1 MLGLSTGLMY
11 EGFVGLT
18 GWDPNYINDN
28 TSHTCLMWYDFEEDS
43 DDGTYWLNKTNASG
57 GNRVTAKLNPNNTS
71 GLSSDGAFVGAG
83 STGNAMSD
91 KVVSSDELS
100 ICVVYTDGDDYWDEN
115 DTQTSGGANGYSVP
129 FEFRL
134 MEQDAS
140 SRVWRYNIFKDYN
153 NDSPGN
159 TNPSDWASGARPGK
173 RIFHQWGQ
181 YASNTT
187 TAYSTH
193 GVSGDGGAIAPP
205 FTPLLKQF
213 GGVSWIT
220 YHAIDGN
227 TDIAGKL
234 AFGNNFDSD
243 RWSDVDSWW
252 PAADGTNDPLD
263 ACMKG
268 YDVTR
273 ASGKW
278 PYDIDF
284 SVDDDDNKIIF
295 NRLKS
300 SPSTP
305 SGYFRNLVEM
315 NWVGTI
321 HEVIMFEGDLY
332 SDGTYQFLQNY
343 LVNKYG
349 GTGLYY

>member
-1 MLGLSTGLMY
+1 MLGLSSGLIY
-11 EGFVGLT
+11 EGFIGLT

-28 TSHTCLMWYDFEEDS
+28 TSHTCLMWYDFGLDGSTGS

-57 GNRVTAKLNPNNTS
+57 GDRVTAKLNPHNSAGTS
-71 GLSSDGAFVGAG
+71 FAGAFVGAG

-91 KVVSSDELS
+91 QSFSSDELS
-100 ICVVYTDGDDYWDEN
+100 ICIVFTDEDDTWNEAA
-115 DTQTSGGANGYSVP
+115 TTLSSYSVP
-129 FEFRL
+129 FEIRL

-140 SRVWRYNIFKDYN
+140 SRVWRYNIFKDYH

-159 TNPSDWASGARPGK
+159 TDPASWDGGTRPGK

-187 TAYSTH
+187 SPYSTH
-193 GVSGDGGAIAPP
+193 GVTGDGGAINPP
-205 FTPLLKQF
+205 FTPLMSQNNTTPQ
-213 GGVSWIT
+213 WIT

-227 TDIAGKL
+227 ADIAGKL
-234 AFGNNFDSD
+234 AFGDNFNSS
-243 RWSDVDSWW
+243 RWSAVDSWW
-252 PAADGTNDPLD
+252 PAADGTNNPLD

-268 YDVTR
+268 YDVSRT
-273 ASGKW
+273 SGKW
-278 PYDIDF
+278 PYTIDF

-295 NRLKS
+295 NRLK
-300 SPSTP
+300 PHA
-305 SGYFRNLVEM
+305 LEIAEM
-315 NWVGTI
+315 PWEGII
-321 HEVIMFEGDLY
+321 HEIIMFKGDLY
-332 SDGTYQFLQNY
+332 SDGTYQYLQNY